1 MSDEAGTGK
10 IHIDSDW
17 KEEAQRDKERLA
29 EEEKASDAA
38 EHGPLP
44 QPMLADLLNMIAM
57 PAVMA
62 IGGYR
67 TPEGKVLPPD
77 LNLAKYHIDVLE
89 VLEEKTK
96 GNLTDEEAKMLAST
110 LHQLRTQFTLVAS
123 GQVPDPMPQP
133 PGQS

>member
-44 QPMLADLLNMIAM
+44 EPTLADLLNMIAM

-96 GNLTDEEAKMLAST
+96 GNLTDEEAKILAST
-110 LHQLRTQFTLVAS
+110 LHQLRTQFTMVVS
-123 GQVPDPMPQP
+123 GQVPAPMPEP
-133 PGQS
+133 PAQT

>member
-29 EEEKASDAA
+29 EEEKDSAAS
-38 EHGPLP
+38 ETGPLP
-44 QPMLADLLNMIAM
+44 QPTLADLLNMIAM

-89 VLEEKTK
+89 LVEEKTK
-96 GNLTDEEAKMLAST
+96 GNVTDEEAKMLSST
-110 LHQLRTQFTLVAS
+110 LHQLRAQFTMVAS
-123 GQVPDPMPQP
+123 GQVPEPMPEP
-133 PGQS
+133 PGQA

>member
-29 EEEKASDAA
+29 EEEQASTAS
-38 EHGPLP
+38 ESGPLP
-44 QPMLADLLNMIAM
+44 KPMLADLLNMIAM

-89 VLEEKTK
+89 LVEEKTK
-96 GNLTDEEAKMLAST
+96 GNVTEEEAKMLAST
-110 LHQLRTQFTLVAS
+110 LHQLRAQFTLVAS
-123 GQVPDPMPQP
+123 GEVPVPMPEP
-133 PGQS
+133 PGQA